1 MTFDIKKLQDLN
13 RIFIYGEQRNALQVI
28 NTALGYFIDE
38 SDTEEESKMYS
49 QALKFFQTLYIN
61 YEQKMN
67 ETQLDRHNEVMLTC
81 INASVKAKNDHPNDP
96 KAIAFFNATM
106 NWYSLP
112 NEGEN

>member
-1 MTFDIKKLQDLN
+1 MKELQDLN

-61 YEQKMN
+61 YEQN
-67 ETQLDRHNEVMLTC
+67 C
-81 INASVKAKNDHPNDP
+81 S
-96 KAIAFFNATM
+96 
-106 NWYSLP
+106 
-112 NEGEN
+112 